1 MPSFLRLDS
10 TVTTLGLAAVLALG
24 VSALATYLP
33 QNGGITASNAAQE
46 KPAKNGP
53 QVVALAAKSEWEA
66 SAPGR
71 VAPLGG
77 EVDVRPESAGVVTEV
92 YAKVGDVVKKGDLI
106 AVMKDREAFT
116 RIVAAAAE
124 VEVRVS
130 ERDEEKESDKLLLAW
145 RKAQDDLGAA
155 ERALFKAQSTFDTL
169 FIARRQGKASDR
181 DVENARRLIDVARVS
196 IESRRKDVEEAR
208 AAEGFPLLSRLDSGL
223 TIARTDLRL
232 AELAYERTRIR
243 ATSNGRV
250 LQMEGVAGELATTN
264 SQLPFA
270 IVGDVSKLEVTA
282 EVEERDI
289 GKIWVGQDVVVRANA
304 FSGQDFTGKV
314 TSIAAKVGSP
324 ALGLR
329 GPSQPRDVEILEV
342 DITLDG
348 KPPLL
353 PSMRVD
359 VFFKPKGNVRA
370 AAAAAKNQ

>member
-33 QNGGITASNAAQE
+33 QNGGISNSNSAQVT
-46 KPAKNGP
+46 PAKSGKP
-53 QVVALAAKSEWEA
+53 TVVAQATQPQWEA

-77 EVDVRPESAGVVTEV
+77 EVEIRPETPGVVTDV

-106 AVMKDREAFT
+106 AVTKDREAFT
-116 RIVAAAAE
+116 RVVAAAAE

-130 ERDEEKESDKLLLAW
+130 ERDEEKETDKLLLAW
-145 RKAQDDLGAA
+145 RDAQDKLGAA
-155 ERALFKAQSTFDTL
+155 ERALHKARITFDTL
-169 FIARRQGKASDR
+169 FIARRNGKASDR
-181 DVENARRLIDVARVS
+181 DVENARRLIEVAKLS
-196 IESRRKDVEEAR
+196 IAARRKDVEEAR
-208 AAEGFPLLSRLDSGL
+208 AKEDFPLLSRLDSGL

-232 AELAYERTRIR
+232 AELAYEKTRIR

-250 LQMEGVAGELATTN
+250 LQLEGVAGQLASLT
-264 SQLPFA
+264 SQVPFA
-270 IVGDVSKLEVTA
+270 VVGDVSRLEVTA

-289 GKIWVGQDVVVRANA
+289 SKVWVGQNVVVRANA
-304 FSGQDFTGKV
+304 FSGKDFTGKV
-314 TSIAAKVGSP
+314 TAIAAKVGSP

-370 AAAAAKNQ
+370 AAKN